1 MGRYERL
8 HWAPNSSGQT
18 RADQRGCDYDAYLPD
33 SLAGQRLTLDGE
45 VAAEV
50 AKAEAAIASL
60 DRSAVALTNLDAL
73 ARILLRAEAVASS
86 RIEGLSVGARK
97 LLRADAARE
106 QGDPSHDP
114 TVSEVLSNIDAATY
128 ALETSGPV
136 TPGLL
141 LAVHS
146 RLLEG
151 TIQAKH
157 AGRWRTEQ
165 NWLGGSDYN
174 PCAAEFVPPPWECV
188 EGLMEDLCQFL
199 AEAQLPTV
207 ALAAVAHAQFETIH
221 PFADGNGRTGRV
233 LISTVL
239 QRSGLAQRVIP
250 PVSLVL
256 ATLSR
261 EYVGG
266 LTTYRHAAKP
276 GSPKAHDALNEWAG
290 WFARV
295 CVRAVEDAQAFERTV
310 SEIQAKWRE
319 AAAPV
324 RRNSA
329 TDLLL
334 DRLPGTP
341 IIGGQSA
348 ANLLGRSFPAAN
360 QAIQNL
366 VSAGVLRQ
374 VTIGRRNRAY
384 EAPAIIDAFTELER
398 RLASPAADTRVA
410 APARPVPPRRRTVAA
425 SQRPRG

>member
-1 MGRYERL
+1 LR
-8 HWAPNSSGQT
+8 WAPNSSGQT

-33 SLAGQRLTLDGE
+33 MLSGQRLTLDGE
-45 VAAEV
+45 VASEV
-50 AKAEAAIASL
+50 ARAEAAIASL

-114 TVSEVLSNIDAATY
+114 TVSEVLNNIDAATY
-128 ALETSGPV
+128 ALETSGPI
-136 TPGLL
+136 TPDLL
-141 LAVHS
+141 LEVHS
-146 RLLEG
+146 RLLGG
-151 TIQAKH
+151 TLQAKH
-157 AGRWRTEQ
+157 AGHWRTEQ
-165 NWLGGSDYN
+165 NWLGGSDHN
-174 PCAAEFVPPPWECV
+174 PCAAEFVPPPWERV
-188 EGLMEDLCQFL
+188 EGLMDDLCQFV
-199 AEAQLPTV
+199 ADAQLPTV
-207 ALAAVAHAQFETIH
+207 ALAALAHAQFETIH

-233 LISTVL
+233 LVSTIL
-239 QRSGLAQRVIP
+239 QRSGLAGRVIP

-256 ATLSR
+256 ATLPR

-266 LTTYRHAAKP
+266 LTTYRHAAEP
-276 GSPKAHDALNEWAG
+276 GSQEAHDALNKWVG

-295 CVRAVEDAQAFERTV
+295 CVRAVDDAQAFEQTV
-310 SEIQAKWRE
+310 SKIQAKWRE
-319 AAAPV
+319 TAAPV

-341 IIGGQSA
+341 IIGGRA
-348 ANLLGRSFPAAN
+348 AAKLLGRSFPAAN

-374 VTIGRRNRAY
+374 VSIGRRNRAY
-384 EAPAIIDAFTELER
+384 EAPAIIDAFTDLER
-398 RLASPAADTRVA
+398 RLASPAADTQVA
-410 APARPVPPRRRTVAA
+410 APVRPVPPRRRDGARQSV
-425 SQRPRG
+425 RGAR

>member
-1 MGRYERL
+1 VGSYARL
-8 HWAPNSSGQT
+8 HWAPNGSGQT

-33 SLAGQRLTLDGE
+33 GLAGQRLTLDGE
-45 VAAEV
+45 VASEV
-50 AKAEAAIASL
+50 AQAEAAIASL

-86 RIEGLSVGARK
+86 RIEGLSVGARR

-128 ALETSGPV
+128 ALETTGPV
-136 TPGLL
+136 TPDLL
-141 LAVHS
+141 LEVHS
-146 RLLEG
+146 RLLG
-151 TIQAKH
+151 STLQAKH

-174 PCAAEFVPPPWECV
+174 PCAAEFVPPPWEDV
-188 EGLMEDLCQFL
+188 EDLIDDLCQFL

-207 ALAAVAHAQFETIH
+207 ALVAVAHAQFETIH

-233 LISTVL
+233 LISTIL
-239 QRSGLAQRVIP
+239 QRRGLAERVIP
-250 PVSLVL
+250 PVSIVL

-266 LTTYRHAAKP
+266 LTAYRHAAEP
-276 GSPKAHDALNEWAG
+276 GSPEAHDAINEWVG
-290 WFARV
+290 WFARA
-295 CVRAVEDAQAFERTV
+295 CMRTVEDAQAFEQTV
-310 SEIQAKWRE
+310 SEIQARWRE

-341 IIGGQSA
+341 IIGGQTA
-348 ANLLGRSFPAAN
+348 AELLGRSFPAAN

-374 VTIGRRNRAY
+374 LTIGRRNRAY
-384 EAPAIIDAFTELER
+384 EAPAVIDAFTDLER
-398 RLASPAADTRVA
+398 RLASPAADTQVA
-410 APARPVPPRRRTVAA
+410 APARPVPPRRSAKA
-425 SQRPRG
+425 E

>member
-1 MGRYERL
+1 MGSYVRL
-8 HWAPNSSGQT
+8 HWAPNGSGQT

-33 SLAGQRLTLDGE
+33 GLAGQRLTLDGE
-45 VAAEV
+45 VASEV
-50 AKAEAAIASL
+50 AQAEAAIASL

-86 RIEGLSVGARK
+86 RIEGLSVGARR

-128 ALETSGPV
+128 ALETTGPV
-136 TPGLL
+136 TPDLL
-141 LAVHS
+141 LEVHS
-146 RLLEG
+146 RLLGG
-151 TIQAKH
+151 TLQAEH

-174 PCAAEFVPPPWECV
+174 PCAAEFVPPPWEHV
-188 EGLMEDLCQFL
+188 EDLMDDLCQFL

-207 ALAAVAHAQFETIH
+207 ALVAVAHAQFETIH

-233 LISTVL
+233 LISTIL
-239 QRSGLAQRVIP
+239 QRRGLAERVIP

-266 LTTYRHAAKP
+266 LTAYRHAAEP
-276 GSPKAHDALNEWAG
+276 GSPEAHDALNEWMG

-295 CVRAVEDAQAFERTV
+295 CTRAVEDAQAFEQTV
-310 SEIQAKWRE
+310 SEIQARWRK

-334 DRLPGTP
+334 DRLPGRP
-341 IIGGQSA
+341 IIGGQTA
-348 ANLLGRSFPAAN
+348 AELLGRSFPAAN

-384 EAPAIIDAFTELER
+384 EAPAVIDAFTDLER
-398 RLASPAADTRVA
+398 RLASPAADTQVA
-410 APARPVPPRRRTVAA
+410 APARPVPPRRRAKA
-425 SQRPRG
+425 E

>member
-1 MGRYERL
+1 MGSYERL

-33 SLAGQRLTLDGE
+33 ALAGQRLRLDGE
-45 VAAEV
+45 VASEV
-50 AKAEAAIASL
+50 AQAETAIASL

-114 TVSEVLSNIDAATY
+114 TVSEVLNNIDAATY
-128 ALETSGPV
+128 ALGTTGPV

-141 LAVHS
+141 LEVHS
-146 RLLEG
+146 RLLGG
-151 TIQAKH
+151 TLQAKH

-174 PCAAEFVPPPWECV
+174 PCAAEFVPPPWERV
-188 EGLMEDLCQFL
+188 EGLIDDLCQFL
-199 AEAQLPTV
+199 AGAQLPTV

-221 PFADGNGRTGRV
+221 PFADVNGRTGRV
-233 LISTVL
+233 LISTIL
-239 QRSGLAQRVIP
+239 QRFGLAERVIP

-276 GSPKAHDALNEWAG
+276 GSPEAHDALNEWVG

-295 CVRAVEDAQAFERTV
+295 CLRAVEDAKAFEQTV
-310 SEIQAKWRE
+310 SEIQAKWRK

-341 IIGGQSA
+341 IIGGRA
-348 ANLLGRSFPAAN
+348 AAKLLGRSFPAAN

-384 EAPAIIDAFTELER
+384 EAPAIIDAFTDLER
-398 RLASPAADTRVA
+398 RLASPVADTQLA
-410 APARPVPPRRRTVAA
+410 APVRPVPPRRLVAD
-425 SQRPRG
+425 R

>member
-1 MGRYERL
+1 MGSYVRL
-8 HWAPNSSGQT
+8 HWAPNGSGQT

-33 SLAGQRLTLDGE
+33 GLAGQRLTLDGE
-45 VAAEV
+45 VASEV
-50 AKAEAAIASL
+50 AQAEAAIASL
-60 DRSAVALTNLDAL
+60 DRSALALTNLDAL

-86 RIEGLSVGARK
+86 RIEGLSVGARR

-128 ALETSGPV
+128 ALETTGPV
-136 TPGLL
+136 TPDLL
-141 LAVHS
+141 LEVHS
-146 RLLEG
+146 RLLGG
-151 TIQAKH
+151 TLQSEH

-165 NWLGGSDYN
+165 NWLGGGDYN
-174 PCAAEFVPPPWECV
+174 PCAAEFVPPPWEHV
-188 EGLMEDLCQFL
+188 EDLIDDLCQFL

-207 ALAAVAHAQFETIH
+207 ALVAVAHAQFETIH

-233 LISTVL
+233 LISTIL
-239 QRSGLAQRVIP
+239 QRRGLAERVIP

-266 LTTYRHAAKP
+266 LTTYRHAAGP
-276 GSPKAHDALNEWAG
+276 GSPEAHDALNEWVG

-295 CVRAVEDAQAFERTV
+295 CTRAVEDAQAFEQTV
-310 SEIQAKWRE
+310 SEIQARWRE

-341 IIGGQSA
+341 IIGGQTA
-348 ANLLGRSFPAAN
+348 AELLGRSFPAAN

-384 EAPAIIDAFTELER
+384 EAPAVIDAFTDLER
-398 RLASPAADTRVA
+398 RLASPAADTQVA
-410 APARPVPPRRRTVAA
+410 APARPVPPRRRAKA
-425 SQRPRG
+425 E

>member
-1 MGRYERL
+1 MGSYVRL
-8 HWAPNSSGQT
+8 HWAPNGSGQT

-33 SLAGQRLTLDGE
+33 GLAGQRLTLDGE
-45 VAAEV
+45 VASEV
-50 AKAEAAIASL
+50 AQAEAAIASL

-86 RIEGLSVGARK
+86 RIEGLSVGARR

-128 ALETSGPV
+128 ALETTGPV
-136 TPGLL
+136 SPDLL
-141 LAVHS
+141 LEVHS
-146 RLLEG
+146 RLLGG
-151 TIQAKH
+151 TLQAER

-174 PCAAEFVPPPWECV
+174 PCAAEFVPPPWEHV
-188 EGLMEDLCQFL
+188 EDLIDDLCQFL

-207 ALAAVAHAQFETIH
+207 ALVAVAHAQFETIH

-233 LISTVL
+233 LISTIL
-239 QRSGLAQRVIP
+239 QRRGLAERVIP

-266 LTTYRHAAKP
+266 LTTYRHAAGP
-276 GSPKAHDALNEWAG
+276 GSPEAHDALNEWVG

-295 CVRAVEDAQAFERTV
+295 CTRAVEDAQAFEQTV
-310 SEIQAKWRE
+310 SEIQARWRE

-341 IIGGQSA
+341 IIGGQTA
-348 ANLLGRSFPAAN
+348 AELLGRSFPAAN

-366 VSAGVLRQ
+366 VRAGVLRQ

-384 EAPAIIDAFTELER
+384 EAPAVIDAFTDLER
-398 RLASPAADTRVA
+398 RLASQAADTQVA
-410 APARPVPPRRRTVAA
+410 APARPVPPRRRAKA
-425 SQRPRG
+425 E